1 MGAIDIQND
10 LLDSSDAKMSIED
23 IKQIK
28 RTVHETLLP
37 KFISGV
43 FEAVAKE
50 HEDRRGLSAEFDNV
64 TVLSDIHFITE
75 KLVVTLSGD
84 NCMITFCSSQEDL
97 NVPVLASY
105 YGTMADWGQLIEEA
119 TNELRRAEEA
129 GRSAFLDCPTL
140 RMRCGD

>member
-1 MGAIDIQND
+1 MGAMNIYNDILNSND
-10 LLDSSDAKMSIED
+10 PKMSLED
-23 IKQIK
+23 ITSIK
-28 RTVHETLLP
+28 SAVHQTLLP

-43 FEAVAKE
+43 FGTVAKE